1 MKALRPT
8 EQHLRSMVKR
18 YDRLVNS
25 WLTVAAILFL
35 VFAIAVRLLDDY
47 PIYVDGLFSMATAGY
62 FDQAAG
68 IDGVLDRLTVKS
80 QQHVPGYFLVLHV
93 WGKLVNWSPP
103 ALKLLSVFFGITSL
117 ALIYRL
123 GRSLMG
129 REAGVFA
136 ALMLASVAFYNIWYL
151 PIRMYTMFV
160 ATALLLLW
168 FYFRALRSRQATRT
182 ELVPLCLAC
191 ILFAY
196 THIFSLAMLC
206 AIGAYHVLFVAK
218 TRKWFLISGAFLVAG
233 LAYLPWLGILIQ
245 GAAYATGRAEQAIS
259 ALSSLD
265 LLWAITSLGM
275 NASHLFLL
283 LFALAAA
290 RAVKRER
297 TAIALWVILLLTIAF
312 YVIVNYQLRVIDFPR
327 TRYAVIVFPLMIL
340 LMLKGLEALPRK
352 KLLLLGILVF
362 WLASGWLFQR
372 RVGAGQFVRSYN
384 TLPIHLV
391 ERHLADDFWE
401 GDLLTGWS
409 DGLNLYFESVVYS
422 GVADYYFA
430 KHGVVVAI
438 EHTYELGRSED
449 DSIAAMLR
457 GQLGSHERVWLVYEL
472 DKTERYETLW
482 QDALHSQFE
491 RCRRDDAIP
500 NLSIALYQRS
510 SCD

>member
-1 MKALRPT
+1 MKSKHHPEQPLRRMT
-8 EQHLRSMVKR
+8 RC
-18 YDRLVNS
+18 YDRLVHS
-25 WLTVAAILFL
+25 WLTAAAILFA
-35 VFAIAVRLLDDY
+35 VFAFAVCLLDDY

-68 IDGVLDRLTVKS
+68 IDGVLDRLMVKS

-93 WGKLVNWSPP
+93 WGKLVNWSPL

-123 GRSLMG
+123 GRSLIG
-129 REAGVFA
+129 REAGFLA
-136 ALMLASVAFYNIWYL
+136 AVMLASLAFYNIWYL

-160 ATALLLLW
+160 AAALLLLW
-168 FYFRALRSRQATRT
+168 LYFRALHSRQATRA
-182 ELVPLCLAC
+182 ELAALCLAC
-191 ILFAY
+191 VLFVY

-206 AIGAYHVLFVAK
+206 AIGVHHIFFVAK
-218 TRKWFLISGAFLVAG
+218 TRNWFLISGAFLVAG
-233 LAYLPWLGILIQ
+233 LAFLPWLGILIQ
-245 GAAYATGRAEQAIS
+245 GTAYATGRAEQAIS

-265 LLWAITSLGM
+265 LLWAITSLGI

-283 LFALAAA
+283 PFALVAA
-290 RAVKRER
+290 RALKRDR
-297 TAIALWVILLLTIAF
+297 TAIALWVILLVTMAF
-312 YVIVNYQLRVIDFPR
+312 YILVNYALGVIDYPR

-340 LMLKGLEALPRK
+340 LILKGLEALPRK
-352 KLLLLGILVF
+352 RTLLLGILLF
-362 WLASGWLFQR
+362 WLASGLLFQR

-391 ERHLADDFWE
+391 ERHLRDDFLE

-422 GVADYYFA
+422 GVADFYFA
-430 KHGVVVAI
+430 KHGVDVAI
-438 EHTYELGRSED
+438 EHTYELGKSDD

-457 GQLGSHERVWLVYEL
+457 GKLNGHQRVWLVYEL
-472 DKTERYETLW
+472 DESERYETLW
-482 QDALHSQFE
+482 QGALHSQFE
-491 RCRRDDAIP
+491 RCRRDDDIQ
-500 NLSIALYQRS
+500 NVSIALYQRS